1 VTARRVLVTGA
12 AGRLGLHAVR
22 CLAGAGWEVSAL
34 LAPADDF
41 TRIEQYVG
49 VHAFRG
55 DALDA
60 RDVENAL
67 EDAEV
72 VVHLA
77 AIPAP
82 ALAPGE
88 RVFLNSVATYVVL
101 DAATRVGVERAV
113 IAGSIAATGLSF
125 SPNDAR
131 PAYLPFDE
139 EMPAQEADPY
149 ALSKTTDESIC
160 RMMNRRSGLTT
171 TVVRMPFLGTPADR
185 LPAYGDELAAE
196 PWKGIRDAWAYL
208 DTRDAGRALALAAE
222 RRGGDAQVMYA
233 VAPETLVPYRT
244 QQLVERFLPDVPRRR
259 SFDGREVPIDLTR
272 APDLI
277 GFTAEYLWPVEPRD
291 LPVGPRANERS

>member
-12 AGRLGLHAVR
+12 AGRLGEHVVR
-22 CLAGAGWEVSAL
+22 CLAGAGWNVAVL
-34 LAPADDF
+34 LAPADDVA
-41 TRIEQYVG
+41 RIEQYVD
-49 VHAFRG
+49 VHPFRG
-55 DALDA
+55 DARDA

-67 EDAEV
+67 VGAEV

-113 IAGSIAATGLSF
+113 VAGSIAATGLSF
-125 SPNDAR
+125 SPHEAR
-131 PAYLPFDE
+131 PAYLPLDE

-149 ALSKTTDESIC
+149 ALSKTTDESTC

-185 LPAYGDELAAE
+185 LSKHADELAAE
-196 PWKGIRDAWAYL
+196 PWKGIRGAWAYL
-208 DTRDAGRALALAAE
+208 DTRDAGRAIALAAE
-222 RRGGDAQVMYA
+222 RRGGDAQVLYA
-233 VAPETLVPYRT
+233 VAPETLVPYPT
-244 QQLVERFLPDVPRRR
+244 QQLVESFLPDVPRRR
-259 SFDGREVPIDLTR
+259 SFEGREVPIDLTR
-272 APDLI
+272 APTLI
-277 GFTAEYLWPVEPRD
+277 GFIAEHLWPVEPRD
-291 LPVGPRANERS
+291 LPAGQQAAARA